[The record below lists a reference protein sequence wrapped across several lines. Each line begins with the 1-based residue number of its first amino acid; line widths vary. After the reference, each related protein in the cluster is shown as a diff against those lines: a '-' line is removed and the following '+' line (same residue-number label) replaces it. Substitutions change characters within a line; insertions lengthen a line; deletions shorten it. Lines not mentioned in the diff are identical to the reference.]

1 MLNNFINQEINHN
14 INNINKLNKLNKL
27 NYLNFSKVNSYK
39 SQEKY
44 KDDSVKKIN
53 FCSINKLDEIISHD
67 NINIKKINF
76 CSINKD
82 NIKTLDEIISHDN
95 SKKHYNNTLIKI
107 NSNIKKINNVYKIN
121 YINGPATGF
130 GDFIRGSYFM
140 LQFSEK
146 NNINID
152 FHIYDNVIKQ
162 FLQFF
167 IKKNNINHI
176 IANNIYKNTDIN
188 VDFTNINDVI
198 DYKLN
203 TENDNNFI
211 NYLNNCNNYSNNIY
225 INTINFPTHNI
236 SKKHLYFMKYL
247 LEPTDT
253 IKIEINKILKE
264 LDLNF
269 KNYITYHIRL
279 GDEYLENQKNNIK
292 TNIIYKLLNNIVINN
307 ENKYLIVSD
316 SISIKKFI
324 KNKYPNVRYLMNEY
338 KHSINSNID
347 DIKNTLIDFY
357 LMSFSKSIISYSIYP
372 HGSGFSKWC
381 AITYEIPYI
390 CYSIL

>member
-14 INNINKLNKLNKL
+14 INKLNKL
-27 NYLNFSKVNSYK
+27 NYLNNKNFSKVNSYK

-44 KDDSVKKIN
+44 KDVSVKNIN
-53 FCSINKLDEIISHD
+53 FFSINKDNIKKLDEIISHD
-67 NINIKKINF
+67 N
-76 CSINKD
+76 S
-82 NIKTLDEIISHDN
+82 EE
-95 SKKHYNNTLIKI
+95 HYNNTLIKI

-121 YINGPATGF
+121 YINGAATGF

-176 IANNIYKNTDIN
+176 IANDIYKNTDIN
-188 VDFTNINDVI
+188 VHFTNINDII

-211 NYLNNCNNYSNNIY
+211 NYLNNCKNYSNNIY

-236 SKKHLYFMKYL
+236 SKKHLDFMKYM